1 MISRFQLKNFK
12 SIKSADLKLGPFNL
26 LIGTNASGKS
36 NFLDALRFL
45 QGIGWGLTID
55 EILNGRPRTGTGSEW
70 EGIRGGSQELE
81 YQEAGARSRHGKVV
95 GLELDFKVKNVLDED
110 EFYITKHEYGIEIDS
125 RRGHV
130 REEWLAGMF
139 DTRHATNYQNAA
151 SIKARFEGASG
162 PGRKPHIEYEK
173 NRPLLQQVMNGRTW
187 AELDSLVVSKR
198 VLETFGSI
206 RRLDPQPSVLRQY
219 STAREVDRLGERGE
233 NFAALVQAIRSNG
246 DEEAYLNWLRELRPE
261 EVESVEILTGAL
273 KEPMFAL
280 KERGRTFPAPVLS
293 DGTLR
298 FAAIA
303 AAFFQPDMPQLMMIE
318 EIENGVNPARMRVLM
333 ELLRN
338 RAGQDNTQVIATTHS
353 PLLLDWLQKEEWKYT
368 FLCHRDSETGETK
381 ILPLTDIPRFNEVA
395 EEGKIGELLSE
406 GWLDFAL

>member
-81 YQEAGARSRHGKVV
+81 YQEAEAKQRNRKHV
-95 GLELDFKVKNVLDED
+95 GLEVDFVVKSVFDED
-110 EFYITKHEYGIEIDS
+110 SFLTSNYNYGIEIDAQ
-125 RRGHV
+125 RGHV
-130 REEWLAGMF
+130 SEEWLSGVF
-139 DTRHATNYQNAA
+139 DTRLVKNKPDSA
-151 SIKARFEGASG
+151 SIKARYEAISG
-162 PGRKPHIEYEK
+162 PGKRPHIDYEK
-173 NRPLLQQVMNGRTW
+173 NRPLLQQITGGRSK
-187 AELDSLVVSKR
+187 DDIFGLVIAR
-198 VLETFGSI
+198 EILEPFASI

-219 STAREVDRLGERGE
+219 SMAREVDRLGERGE
-233 NFAALVQAIRSNG
+233 NFAALVQAIRSHG
-246 DEEAYLNWLRELRPE
+246 DEEAYLHWLRELRPE

-338 RAGQDNTQVIATTHS
+338 RAGQDKTQVIATTHS

-368 FLCHRDSETGETK
+368 FLCHRDSETGATK
-381 ILPLTDIPRFNEVA
+381 ILPLTEIPRFNEVA

>member
-81 YQEAGARSRHGKVV
+81 YQEAGIRKRHGKAV
-95 GLELDFKVKNVLDED
+95 GLALEFETRSVLDED
-110 EFYITKHEYGIEIDS
+110 HTYRSKHKYGIEIDS
-125 RRGHV
+125 RSGHV
-130 REEWLAGMF
+130 SEEWLSGMF
-139 DTRHATNYQNAA
+139 DTRPATNKQSAA
-151 SIKARFEGASG
+151 SIKARFEKASG
-162 PGRKPHIEYEK
+162 RGRKPHFEYEK
-173 NRPLLQQVMNGRTW
+173 NRPILQQRPSRDW
-187 AELDSLVVSKR
+187 EDLESLVIAQE
-198 VLETFGSI
+198 VLQGLASI
-206 RRLDPQPSVLRQY
+206 RRLDPQPSILRQY
-219 STAREVDRLGERGE
+219 SMAREVDRLGERGE
-233 NFAALVQAIRSNG
+233 NFAALVQAIRSHG
-246 DEEAYLNWLRELRPE
+246 DEEAYLHWLRELRPE

-338 RAGQDNTQVIATTHS
+338 RAGQDKTQVIATTHS
-353 PLLLDWLQKEEWKYT
+353 PLLLDWLQMEEWKYT

-381 ILPLTDIPRFNEVA
+381 ILPLTEIPRFNEVA